1 MANAVA
7 SRRHN
12 KAPFPSGTAFFLML
26 SSRFP
31 GLSAFTGALLL
42 FSLLAACSEAETPV
56 CTVDTAGLGLGRA
69 RVVHVVDG
77 DTVHFASGDKVRLI
91 GVNAPEMNH
100 DGRPAEPLAR
110 EAMDTLRD
118 WVDERRVWVLDGVES
133 SDRYGR
139 RLAHLFDNDGN
150 SLEARLLRAG
160 LAFHVAVAPNV
171 TLVDCLQE
179 AEREAMAA
187 GRGVWGH
194 ARYQPATVASLQPG
208 QGGFTRVRDRVTRVS
223 FKRNGWWIQLGGAL
237 GVRVD
242 RAAQPLFDRGRLQAL
257 EGEQVEVRGWIR
269 PRDGWWQM
277 QLTHPSMLLQD

>member
-1 MANAVA
+1 
-7 SRRHN
+7 
-12 KAPFPSGTAFFLML
+12 ML
-26 SSRFP
+26 SSESHLPARVTAA
-31 GLSAFTGALLL
+31 GTLLL
-42 FSLLAACSEAETPV
+42 CVLVAACSKAETPV
-56 CTVDTAGLGLGRA
+56 CTVDADRLAQA

-118 WVDERRVWVLDGVES
+118 WVDDRRVRVLDGVEA

-139 RLAHLFDNDGN
+139 RLAHLFDSEGN
-150 SLEARLLRAG
+150 SLEARLLRTG

-171 TLVDCLQE
+171 ALAECLQQ

-187 GRGVWGH
+187 DRGVWGH
-194 ARYQPATVASLQPG
+194 PRYQAVAVAELRPG

-223 FKRNGWWIQLGGAL
+223 FKANGWWIQLGGQL

-242 RAAQPLFDRGRLQAL
+242 RAAQSLFDRSRLQAL
-257 EGEQVEVRGWIR
+257 EGKQVEVRGWIK

-277 QLTHPSMLLQD
+277 QLTHPTMMSQH